1 MLARTCRTAGTTL
14 EHHSVMPGLVPGIHV
29 LPQKED
35 VDGRDKPGHDAEGG
49 SPFSQRALAGLMA
62 LSLTGL
68 VLTGPAAAA
77 EVRYDPGDKVYFTYC
92 HAHPPA
98 LRIRPGDSVITSTRD
113 ASNDVFAVTDK
124 TVSAKLDLTKVNPQT
139 GPFYIEGAEPGDTLE
154 VHIDSIEPNR
164 DWGWGAS
171 IPYFG
176 LLAPEYKTAMVTQPV
191 PDKLFIWRLDKTR
204 KIATID
210 MPNSKIGKIEVPIRP
225 FFGTIGTAPS
235 GKECIS
241 SLVPGA
247 HGANMDFNEVV
258 AGVTMQFPVFEPGAL
273 FMLGDGHSAQGDG
286 EIDGAAIETPFNVR
300 FTVNLIKGKKINW
313 PRLINETE
321 IMSIGSTRPLIDAMR
336 IACVDM
342 VDWLMAD
349 YGFDRYDAV
358 QLLGQ
363 TAHLYIANVVDPQFS
378 VACALNKKYLP
389 R

>member
-1 MLARTCRTAGTTL
+1 LRLAAVAAMLSGVA
-14 EHHSVMPGLVPGIHV
+14 LVY
-29 LPQKED
+29 
-35 VDGRDKPGHDAEGG
+35 
-49 SPFSQRALAGLMA
+49 
-62 LSLTGL
+62 
-68 VLTGPAAAA
+68 PAAAV
-77 EVRYDPGDKVYFTYC
+77 EHKYDPGDKVYFTYC

-98 LRIRPGDSVITSTRD
+98 LRIRPGDSVVTSTRD
-113 ASNDVFAVTDK
+113 ASNDAFSVTDK
-124 TVSAKLDLTKVNPQT
+124 TVTPKIDLTKVNPQT

-176 LLAPEYKTAMVTQPV
+176 LLAPEYKTAMVTPPA
-191 PDKLFIWRLDKTR
+191 PDRLFIWRLDKTR
-204 KIATID
+204 KTATLD

-225 FFGTIGTAPS
+225 FFGTIGTAPA

-241 SLVPGA
+241 SLNPGP

-286 EIDGAAIETPFNVR
+286 EIDGAAIETPFNVK

-313 PRLINETE
+313 PRLTNDNE
-321 IMSIGSTRPLIDAMR
+321 IMSIGSTRPLIDALR
-336 IACVDM
+336 LACADM
-342 VDWLMAD
+342 VDWLTSE
-349 YGFDRYDAV
+349 YGFEKYDAV